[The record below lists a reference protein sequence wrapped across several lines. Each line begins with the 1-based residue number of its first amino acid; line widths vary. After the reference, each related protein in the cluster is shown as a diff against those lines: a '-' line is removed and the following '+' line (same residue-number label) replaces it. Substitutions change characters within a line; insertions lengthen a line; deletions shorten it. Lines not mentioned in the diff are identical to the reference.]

1 MLLPSKVTSFKES
14 SLFDALSIGLIL
26 KEHSFSVGNLFN
38 ACKKHLGL
46 SVEEI
51 LNGLDLLY
59 ALNKID
65 FDKENLVYVGRN

>member
-14 SLFDALSIGLIL
+14 SLSDALSIGLVL
-26 KEHSFSVGNLFN
+26 QGRSFSVSALFDE
-38 ACKKHLGL
+38 CKKNL

-59 ALNKID
+59 ALNKVD
-65 FDKENLVYVGRN
+65 FEKEDLVHVG